1 LASPSFELAHAGEEF
16 DPTIED
22 NHRAECNVDGQAVV
36 LEIVDHSGQME
47 YSGLW
52 EDHIRTCDCIMLV
65 YSIASR
71 RSYKEVLFFIEEV
84 SRLTAGERRPIVLVG
99 NKSDLR
105 NLREVSTLE
114 GQELADNIMCPFFE
128 TSVKSNINVTE
139 AFHEAVREIRRSR
152 DGYIDWMISSFARV
166 TSQLRQNESIIG

>member
-1 LASPSFELAHAGEEF
+1 MRAGEEF

-22 NHRAECNVDGQAVV
+22 NHRAECTVDGQAVV

-71 RSYKEVLFFIEEV
+71 RSYKEVLYFIEEV

-99 NKSDLR
+99 NKCDLR
-105 NLREVSTLE
+105 DLREVSRLE
-114 GQELADNIMCPFFE
+114 GQDLADNIMCPFFE
-128 TSVKSNINVTE
+128 TSVKSNIDVTE

-166 TSQLRQNESIIG
+166 TSELRQNESILG